1 MTILEPASERGAA
14 GIDELQEQTVR
25 LLNFQPAGSKLFK
38 GQIAFNI
45 LPETETAN
53 GTENLIRS
61 QLAAILGNS
70 IPSPSLMM
78 HQAPVFHS
86 ESFSMF
92 VRFAKAAAPTTEEI
106 RRCLAEASG
115 GVVVNENP
123 DDGPSPVSVVGSD
136 KVHIGRIAQDP
147 GDPSIYGF
155 WMTADNLRIAASNAL
170 GIREHAVRS
179 NSTLAKESEAKNWR
193 CGPSPSLQKTDLKDS
208 GMGTG
213 YFLQSG
219 FILANHRFECC
230 FSTCLEDHSCRIDII
245 LICATTVTMR
255 LANSVRDRSD
265 TIQPYRVGHGFSG
278 SVHEVFGTLAR
289 AGLGIVMVLL
299 LCGFSLKLFQGG
311 VQISGSSDSHRIPF
325 DHRIRPGGAPCINDT
340 RRSGRVRRMGPGG
353 SRVHGDSSWNLVDP

>member
-1 MTILEPASERGAA
+1 VNLDRLQRAPNIAIVGSSSPVGKELRDLIQESGLPAGNVKLIDTEEYAGLLQEFAGQIQITQVISPSAFENIDIAFFTCSPEIMRAFAASGAAIPEVSIDLTQTGREGTLFLNGLTSLSLISPIRESAYFVSPHPSVIVLARILSGLQRRFAVESVSVTILEPASERGAA

-45 LPETETAN
+45 LPETEAAN

-61 QLAAILGNS
+61 QLAALLGNS
-70 IPSPSLMM
+70 VPSPSLMM

-92 VRFAKAAAPTTEEI
+92 VRFAKANAAPTTEEI

-123 DDGPSPVSVVGSD
+123 EDGPSPVSVVGSD

-170 GIREHAVRS
+170 GIA
-179 NSTLAKESEAKNWR
+179 ESIMLSA
-193 CGPSPSLQKTDLKDS
+193 
-208 GMGTG
+208 
-213 YFLQSG
+213 
-219 FILANHRFECC
+219 
-230 FSTCLEDHSCRIDII
+230 
-245 LICATTVTMR
+245 ATPR
-255 LANSVRDRSD
+255 
-265 TIQPYRVGHGFSG
+265 
-278 SVHEVFGTLAR
+278 
-289 AGLGIVMVLL
+289 
-299 LCGFSLKLFQGG
+299 
-311 VQISGSSDSHRIPF
+311 
-325 DHRIRPGGAPCINDT
+325 
-340 RRSGRVRRMGPGG
+340 
-353 SRVHGDSSWNLVDP
+353 

>member
-1 MTILEPASERGAA
+1 MRAFAASGATIPEVSIDLTQTGREGRLFLNGLTSLSLISPIRESAYFVSPHPSVIVLARILSGLHRRFPVESASVTILEPASERGAA

-92 VRFAKAAAPTTEEI
+92 VRFAKAAAPVTEEI

-123 DDGPSPVSVVGSD
+123 EDGPSPVSVVGSD

-170 GIREHAVRS
+170 GIA
-179 NSTLAKESEAKNWR
+179 ESIMLSA
-193 CGPSPSLQKTDLKDS
+193 
-208 GMGTG
+208 
-213 YFLQSG
+213 
-219 FILANHRFECC
+219 
-230 FSTCLEDHSCRIDII
+230 
-245 LICATTVTMR
+245 ATPR
-255 LANSVRDRSD
+255 
-265 TIQPYRVGHGFSG
+265 
-278 SVHEVFGTLAR
+278 
-289 AGLGIVMVLL
+289 
-299 LCGFSLKLFQGG
+299 
-311 VQISGSSDSHRIPF
+311 
-325 DHRIRPGGAPCINDT
+325 
-340 RRSGRVRRMGPGG
+340 
-353 SRVHGDSSWNLVDP
+353 